1 MHRGPGP
8 PVDGLLHRSQPTHQ
22 VPQEGE
28 DETLPGQ
35 VQVEGNEGEAKKHS
49 IHHHRATIIII
60 KPPTICN

>member
-35 VQVEGNEGEAKKHS
+35 VQVEGNEGEAKNTAY
-49 IHHHRATIIII
+49 ITTEQRL
-60 KPPTICN
+60 